1 MRPTELVYSSH
12 DRCDLLHR
20 HYIVE
25 RAVENPFNRTVL
37 YLPFS
42 SGRMEDQR
50 YSWGTFS
57 WYFDRFQAD
66 GLAPREF
73 FWNEELRLEDAEKF
87 FAEVASSEVLI
98 LGGGASGLGI
108 QRYAEMGRRFFDD
121 PERFARSLQQRQTQ
135 GLLTVGFSAGA
146 DQLCEHCV
154 GDPVRGY
161 GLVRKVM
168 VRLHFE
174 HGLEGQIES
183 LAREHPDCLV
193 FGLPND
199 SGLAVLQGQTARG
212 TFYQLIE
219 FVLDGSWDKPEDQWH
234 IRTRQGVKIEHRYRD
249 GRDWKFNGGDLLLRV
264 LHPDGIKQ
272 EAWIKQPHHEHFQNY
287 FTQEHTL
294 FTRVED
300 ILHTM

>member
-20 HYIVE
+20 HFIVE
-25 RAVENPFNRTVL
+25 RALDNPFNRTVL

-42 SGRMEDQR
+42 SGRWEDQQ
-50 YSWGTFS
+50 YSAGTFS
-57 WYFDRFQAD
+57 WYFDPFRDQ
-66 GLAPREF
+66 GLVPRDF
-73 FWNEELRLEDAEKF
+73 FWREELRREDAELF
-87 FAEVASSEVLI
+87 FDALESSEVVI

-108 QRYAEMGRRFFDD
+108 YRYDEMGRRFFDD
-121 PERFARSLQQRQTQ
+121 AERFARMLRARQAE
-135 GLLTVGFSAGA
+135 GKLTVGFSAGA

-161 GLVRKVM
+161 GLVRKVL

-174 HGLEGQIES
+174 HGLEGQVAS
-183 LAREHPDCLV
+183 LAHEHPDCLV

-199 SGLAVLQGQTARG
+199 SGLAVVQGQTPRG
-212 TFYQLIE
+212 AFFQLIE
-219 FVLDGSWDKPEDQWH
+219 FVLDTSWDKPDDQWH

-264 LHPDGIKQ
+264 IHPDGIKQ
-272 EAWIKQPHHEHFQNY
+272 EAWLKQVHHEHFQNY
-287 FTQEHTL
+287 QTQEHTL
-294 FTRVED
+294 FQSVED
-300 ILHTM
+300 ILNTM